1 MTTPTI
7 TMTKP
12 DTTEHLELASRL
24 LKEEAAAVGALAEL
38 PEGFAGAVEMIDT
51 CAQSGGTVLVTG
63 LGKSGHVGAKI
74 SATMASLG
82 IPSHPVHPTEA
93 AHGDLG
99 RFRPSDL
106 VLALSFS
113 GKTAEV
119 VALCGLLRQDG
130 LPIIT
135 ITGARPEAGAQADPL
150 SRLATVP
157 LYLGLKHEALHPR
170 FSAPTAS
177 TTATLALGD
186 ALAISAAARR
196 GFTDADFARRH
207 PGGALGG
214 ALRPVMDIAR
224 CTIHD
229 HLPVARESD
238 TVIEAQRAVQTGL
251 SGVGGRRPGAILL
264 VDADGRLAGIFTD
277 GDLRRLVLRD
287 RAELDRPIGA
297 VMTRRPRTIAHT
309 ALARDAVAL
318 VLEHRQDEVP
328 IVDDDGRP
336 VGLLD
341 VQDLV
346 ALKLVEG

>member
-1 MTTPTI
+1 MTP
-7 TMTKP
+7 P
-12 DTTEHLELASRL
+12 HTTEHLELASRL
-24 LKEEAAAVGALAEL
+24 LQEEAAAVGALAEL
-38 PEGFAGAVEMIDT
+38 PDGFAKAVELIDA
-51 CAQSGGTVLVTG
+51 CARAGGTVLVTG

-82 IPSHPVHPTEA
+82 IPSHLVHPTEA

-130 LPIIT
+130 LPIVT
-135 ITGARPEAGAQADPL
+135 ITGRKPADAEQPDPL

-157 LYLGLKHEALHPR
+157 LYLGLRHEALHPR

-186 ALAISAAARR
+186 ALAISAAAKR

-214 ALRPVMDIAR
+214 ALRPIMDIAR
-224 CTIHD
+224 CTIDD
-229 HLPVARESD
+229 HLPVAPERVS
-238 TVIEAQRAVQTGL
+238 VIEAQHAVQTK
-251 SGVGGRRPGAILL
+251 SGRRPGAILL
-264 VDADGRLAGIFTD
+264 VDDEGKLTGIFTD

-287 RAELDRPIGA
+287 RSELDRPVA
-297 VMTRRPRTIAHT
+297 DVMTKHPRTINCD

-328 IVDDDGRP
+328 IVDGDGKP

>member
-1 MTTPTI
+1 MTT
-7 TMTKP
+7 MTPPK
-12 DTTEHLELASRL
+12 TTEHLELASRL
-24 LKEEAAAVGALAEL
+24 LREEAAAVGAMAEL
-38 PEGFAGAVEMIDT
+38 PEGFAEAVEIIDA
-51 CAQSGGTVLVTG
+51 CARAGGTVLVTG

-82 IPSHPVHPTEA
+82 IPSHLVHPTEA

-99 RFRPSDL
+99 RFRSSDL

-130 LPIIT
+130 LPIVT
-135 ITGARPEAGAQADPL
+135 ITGKRPADGEQADPL

-229 HLPVARESD
+229 HLPVAPESVS
-238 TVIEAQRAVQTGL
+238 VIEAQHAVQNK
-251 SGVGGRRPGAILL
+251 SGRRPGAILL
-264 VDADGRLAGIFTD
+264 VDDAGKLTGIFTD

-287 RAELDRPIGA
+287 RGELDRPIGD
-297 VMTRRPRTIAHT
+297 VMTRNPRTISSD

-328 IVDDDGRP
+328 IVDGDGKP

>member
-1 MTTPTI
+1 MTT
-7 TMTKP
+7 P

-24 LKEEAAAVGALAEL
+24 LREEARAVAALATL
-38 PEGFAGAVEMIDT
+38 PEGFERAVELIDA
-51 CAQSGGTVLVTG
+51 CARAGGTVLVTG
-63 LGKSGHVGAKI
+63 LGKSGLIGAKI

-82 IPSHPVHPTEA
+82 IPSHAVHPTEA

-130 LPIIT
+130 LPIVT
-135 ITGARPEAGAQADPL
+135 ITGARPEQGAQPDPL

-157 LYLGLKHEALHPR
+157 LYLGLEHEALHPR

-186 ALAISAAARR
+186 ALAIAAAARR

-224 CTIHD
+224 CTIHG
-229 HLPVARESD
+229 HLPVAPASAS
-238 TVIEAQRAVQTGL
+238 VIEAQRLTQPTAPAA
-251 SGVGGRRPGAILL
+251 RRPGAILL
-264 VDADGRLAGIFTD
+264 VDDNGRLAGIFTD

-287 RAELDRPIGA
+287 RTELDRPIGD
-297 VMTRRPRTIAHT
+297 VMSKNPRTIPHT

-318 VLEHRQDEVP
+318 VLEYRQDEVP
-328 IVDDDGRP
+328 IVDADGKP